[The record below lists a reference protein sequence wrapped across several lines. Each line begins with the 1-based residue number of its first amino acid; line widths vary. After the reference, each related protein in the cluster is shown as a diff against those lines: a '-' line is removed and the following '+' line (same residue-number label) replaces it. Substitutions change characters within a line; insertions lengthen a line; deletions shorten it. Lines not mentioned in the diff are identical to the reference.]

1 MSKLNSVDEAAG
13 ITGLSVTTLAKWRIS
28 GKGPQFVK
36 MGKRVFYRDEDL
48 QTFIAAGIRRSTSQE
63 AA

>member
-1 MSKLNSVDEAAG
+1 MSKLNSVEEAAA

-36 MGKRVFYRDEDL
+36 MGKCVFYRDEDL
-48 QTFIAAGIRRSTSQE
+48 QTLIAAGVRRSTSQ
-63 AA
+63 AVS